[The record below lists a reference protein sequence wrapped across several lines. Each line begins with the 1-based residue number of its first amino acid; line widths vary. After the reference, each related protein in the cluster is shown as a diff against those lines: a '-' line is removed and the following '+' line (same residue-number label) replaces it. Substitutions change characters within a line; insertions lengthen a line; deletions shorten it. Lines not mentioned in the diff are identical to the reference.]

1 MGIKISL
8 FLILYS
14 PIDIIH
20 NTKYQVITIGFF
32 IKFFDTIKLKKYTRK
47 LGIRILLFK
56 TLLPDLKNKLKLNF
70 NTDNKL
76 TVTK

>member
-8 FLILYS
+8 FLILYF

-20 NTKYQVITIGFF
+20 NTKYQIITIGFF

-47 LGIRILLFK
+47 LGIRILLFI